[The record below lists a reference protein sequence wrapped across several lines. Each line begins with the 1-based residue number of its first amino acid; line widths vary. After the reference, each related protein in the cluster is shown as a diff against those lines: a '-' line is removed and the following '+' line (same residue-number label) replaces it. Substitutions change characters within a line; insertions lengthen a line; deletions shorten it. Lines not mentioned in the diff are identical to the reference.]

1 MQADSLPSDPPG
13 KPNNT
18 GVGSLSLLQGIFP
31 TQELN
36 REQYSKSAVNEQ
48 VPIQEHICK
57 SNEVSLGTQLT
68 QLATEYCN
76 VTDL

>member
-48 VPIQEHICK
+48 VLIQEHICK
-57 SNEVSLGTQLT
+57 SNEVSVGTQLA

>member
-18 GVGSLSLLQGIFP
+18 GVRSLAFHQEIFP

-36 REQYSKSAVNEQ
+36 REQYSKSTINEQ
-48 VPIQEHICK
+48 VLIQERILSPMK
-57 SNEVSLGTQLT
+57 
-68 QLATEYCN
+68 LA
-76 VTDL
+76 